1 MKENPNNRA
10 LLKRLFGDKWLKE
23 RDESLKRMI
32 EKVKPKTEQLKL
44 NL

>member
-1 MKENPNNRA
+1 MKENPENRA
-10 LLKRLFGDKWLKE
+10 LLLRLFGHKWLKE

-44 NL
+44 EL